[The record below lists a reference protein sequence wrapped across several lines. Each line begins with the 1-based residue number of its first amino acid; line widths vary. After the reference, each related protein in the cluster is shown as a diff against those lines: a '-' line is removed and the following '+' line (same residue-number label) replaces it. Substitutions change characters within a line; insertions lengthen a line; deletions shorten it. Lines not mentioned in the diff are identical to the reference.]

1 MSVTTTISGIFP
13 SEVAGEMAIVLDSI
27 SDGVYG
33 VDLSG
38 RITLANRAAAM
49 MLGCES
55 PDLIGRHPHEV
66 MHHSREDGS
75 PFPAA
80 ECGLVAAVASGQ
92 DVPATEDVFWRQD
105 GTSFPVEYESRA
117 IRRGAERVGS
127 IVTFRDLTA
136 RKKAEVRAREVLRDQ
151 FALARAEYQH
161 AQLREVLA
169 QTPAAICVTR
179 GPRHIIETVNEQYR
193 ELTGSDDIVGKAVR
207 EAFPDVGDELMT
219 LMDRAY
225 ESGNAQRVYERPL
238 PRARHGVSSERFFNL
253 VYQPLRAE
261 SGMTYGL
268 MTHAV
273 DVTEEVQ
280 ARRTL
285 ERQNRIAEL
294 TANIGLSLT
303 QSTSL
308 VEILGTCARAVVTHL
323 DAAVA
328 RIWTLNQEEQVLE
341 LAASAGP
348 AGELD
353 PRYARV
359 PVGDSKIGL
368 IASQRLPHLTN
379 DVLSDPLVADKVWAA
394 RESLRSFAGYPLM
407 VGDDVVGVLAM
418 FARHELRASDLQALA
433 TVAHGIALGIQ
444 RKRVEDALRTRAED
458 LGRLAEA
465 LERSNTQLDAFAYAA
480 SHDLRAPLRGIA
492 NLAQWIEEDLAASG
506 DLRPEMREMLE
517 LMRSRMHRMEALI
530 EGILEYSRAGRV
542 PQPAERLDMRRVLQ
556 DVVDLMSVAPEASV
570 QLGDLPTI
578 QAPLLP
584 LQQIFMNL
592 IGNALKHA
600 GRPDPVVRIE
610 ARDAGSFVEF
620 TVTDNGPGIAPEF
633 HGRVWGIFQTLAARD
648 KVEGTGIGLALVK
661 KLVENHGGKVW
672 VNSTPGEGAT
682 FGFSWPK
689 IVR

>member
-1 MSVTTTISGIFP
+1 MSVSTTISGIFP
-13 SEVAGEMAIVLDSI
+13 NEVAAEIAIILDSI

-38 RITLANRAAAM
+38 RIALVNRAAAA
-49 MLGCES
+49 MLGWES
-55 PDLIGRHPHEV
+55 QDLVGRNAHEAI
-66 MHHSREDGS
+66 HHSREDGS

-80 ECGLVAAVASGQ
+80 DCGLVTAVVSGH
-92 DVPATEDVFWRQD
+92 DVPPTEDVFWRHD
-105 GTSFPVEYESRA
+105 GGSFPVEYESRA
-117 IRRGAERVGS
+117 LQRGAERVGS
-127 IVTFRDLTA
+127 IVTFRDVSA
-136 RKKAEVRAREVLRDQ
+136 RKNAELRAREILRDQ

-161 AQLREVLA
+161 AQLRDVLA

-179 GPRHIIETVNEQYR
+179 GSRHVIDTLNEQYR
-193 ELTGSDDIVGKAVR
+193 ELIGGDDLVGKTVR
-207 EAFPDVGDELMT
+207 DAFPELADELLV

-225 ESGNAQRVYERPL
+225 ETGTAQRVYERPL
-238 PRARHGVSSERFFNL
+238 PRARHGVTGERFFNL

-261 SGMTYGL
+261 SGAVYGL

-280 ARRTL
+280 ARRNL

-294 TANIGLSLT
+294 TADIGFSLT

-308 VEILGTCARAVVTHL
+308 EQILGTCVRAVVTHL
-323 DAAVA
+323 DASVA
-328 RIWTLNQEEQVLE
+328 RIWTLNADEQVLE
-341 LAASAGP
+341 LAASAGV
-348 AGELD
+348 ASDLD
-353 PRYARV
+353 PQYLRV
-359 PVGDSKIGL
+359 PVGTSKIGL
-368 IASQRLPHLTN
+368 IAGQRLPHLTN
-379 DVLSDPLVADKVWAA
+379 DVLGDPLVVDKDWV
-394 RESLRSFAGYPLM
+394 RRQDLRSFAGYPLM
-407 VGDDVVGVLAM
+407 VGDDTVGVLAM
-418 FARHELRASDLQALA
+418 FARHELRATDLQALA

-444 RKRVEDALRTRAED
+444 RKRAEDALRTRAED

-530 EGILEYSRAGRV
+530 EGILQYSRAGRV
-542 PQPAERLDMRRVLQ
+542 HQPPERLEMRRVLQ
-556 DVVDLMSVAPEASV
+556 DVVELMSVPPEARV
-570 QLGDLPTI
+570 EIGDLPTI
-578 QAPLLP
+578 HGPLLP

-600 GRPDPVVRIE
+600 NRPDPIVRVE
-610 ARDAGSFVEF
+610 CRDAGAFVEF

-633 HGRVWGIFQTLAARD
+633 HERIWGIFQTLAARD
-648 KVEGTGIGLALVK
+648 KVEGTGIGLSLVK

-672 VNSTPGEGAT
+672 VNSAPGEGST
-682 FGFSWPK
+682 FGFRWPK
-689 IVR
+689 VVR